1 MAALDQM
8 QIIVDAFRVNFGRQL
23 IEVDGKFG
31 QMSGIVGK
39 GALTFASNNNFLLKL
54 GQ

>member
-1 MAALDQM
+1 MTALDQM
-8 QIIVDAFRVNFGRQL
+8 QVIVDPFRVNFGRQF
-23 IEVDGKFG
+23 IEVDSKFG

-39 GALTFASNNNFLLKL
+39 RAFAFACNDNFLFKL